1 MDWPRPIMSITEI
14 VNMKVGLSKEWLC
27 AAYHSYANRNKKI
40 AWKNS
45 PKSNSKI
52 WFDTAELEK
61 YRKLHRM

>member
-1 MDWPRPIMSITEI
+1 MEYPKPVMSTGEI
-14 VNMKVGLSKEWLC
+14 INMKVGLSKEWLR
-27 AAYHSYANRNKKI
+27 AAYNSYANRNKKI